1 MSTIEKSKPTDA
13 VSCAVVRNAGPVETA
28 NGGGVF
34 TLQCFD
40 KEGKLKW
47 EEQSHNLVVN
57 EGLDDMNTKYFT
69 GSGYTAAWYL
79 GLISGTGP
87 TIAAGDTLASHA
99 GWTEVTP
106 STGYTG
112 NRKAVTF
119 GGATTAD
126 PSVIS
131 NSGSASQFAML
142 GTYVVSGAFLCSVA
156 TGTSGVLFSA
166 STFSSPGDRSVV
178 SGDTL
183 NVTYTFSLAAT

>member
-1 MSTIEKSKPTDA
+1 MATIEKSTSA
-13 VSCAVVRNAGPVETA
+13 ETVSCAVVRNAGPVEAA

-40 KEGKLKW
+40 KDGKLKW

-57 EGLDDMNTKYFT
+57 TGLQDMNSKYFT
-69 GSGYTAAWYL
+69 GSGYTASWYL
-79 GLISGTGP
+79 GLISGTSP
-87 TIAAGDTLASHA
+87 TIAAGDTLASHG
-99 GWTEVTP
+99 GWTEVP
-106 STGYTG
+106 VSTGYTG

-119 GGATTAD
+119 GSATTAS

-142 GTYVVSGAFLCSVA
+142 GTYVVSGAFLCNAAS
-156 TGTSGVLFSA
+156 GTSGILFSA

-183 NVTYTFSLAAT
+183 NVTYTFSLAAS